1 MRGEAHC
8 DLTMVEHRVLH
19 RSLAIFL
26 STALAL
32 PALLSGCGLRGS
44 GVEATET
51 RELESFDAIEIDGG
65 FILIVHVDPAVT
77 QRVELRGDDNI
88 VPEVVTTVSDGE
100 LELTIDHWLVRPEL
114 DMTIEIWVPSMSN
127 ISVSGAADMRVDGL
141 HGERFELAVS
151 GVSTSKLS
159 GTIEQFEV
167 TSSGANTLDARALQ
181 AKVVK
186 MDVSGAGD
194 SDVWASEQLDANV
207 SGAGNIRY
215 HGQPEDV
222 QQNVSG
228 AGSVKPAS
236 D

>member
-1 MRGEAHC
+1 
-8 DLTMVEHRVLH
+8 MVEHRVLQ
-19 RSLAIFL
+19 RPLVVFL
-26 STALAL
+26 SI
-32 PALLSGCGLRGS
+32 LLTTGCGLRGS

-65 FILIVHVDPAVT
+65 FILIVHVDPAAT

-88 VPEVVTTVSDGE
+88 VPEVVTTVSDSQ
-100 LELTIDHWLVRPEL
+100 LELTIDHWLVRPKL
-114 DMTIEIWVPSMSN
+114 DTTVEVWVPSLSE
-127 ISVSGAADMRVDGL
+127 ITVSGAADMRVDGL

-151 GVSTSKLS
+151 GASTSKLS
-159 GTIEQFEV
+159 GTIDHFEV
-167 TSSGANTLDARALQ
+167 DSSGANTLDASELH

-186 MDVSGAGD
+186 IAVSGAGD

-207 SGAGNIRY
+207 SGAGNVRY